1 MRLLLTVIICLGLWD
16 GAAAAE
22 EAGWQELKGDH
33 FIVCYQGEVRFARC
47 VLRQAEYFYDRIARD
62 LGYTRY
68 ENFWKWERRCKI
80 YIFPDKEMYLSATGQ
95 PSWSIG
101 SAHYGRKEVLSY
113 SGCQAF
119 VEETLP
125 HEIAHL
131 IFRDFVGFE
140 SDIPM
145 WLDEGVAQRQEPSK
159 QKVLDYYV
167 WQLAREKKLWSMERL
182 TRAGPGAIENPDN
195 ARTFYIQAASVVSFL
210 IDRHGASS
218 FIHLCRQLRDGKT
231 LEEALQFVYPT
242 KMRSLK
248 EMEETWLRYVAGLN
262 FSAGK
267 KLEDEGPRR
276 VRVTVLPERS

>member
-1 MRLLLTVIICLGLWD
+1 MRYLILFILLLGSAGRGL
-16 GAAAAE
+16 AQEAE
-22 EAGWQELKGDH
+22 WEVLKGDH
-33 FIVCYQGEVRFARC
+33 FIVHYAEDSRFART
-47 VLRQAEYFYDRIARD
+47 VLRKAEYYYDRVARD

-68 ENFWKWERRCKI
+68 GNFWKWERRCKI
-80 YIFPDKEMYLSATGQ
+80 YVFPSKESYVASTGQ

-113 SGCQAF
+113 TGCQAF

-159 QKVLDYYV
+159 QKVVDHYV
-167 WQLAREKKLWSMERL
+167 WQLARAKKLWTLERL
-182 TRAGPGAIENPDN
+182 TRADHGAIRDPDR

-210 IDRHGASS
+210 IEKHGSRA
-218 FIHLCRQLRDGKT
+218 FVNFCRQLRDGKSLDVALRFSYSSKIRSLAE
-231 LEEALQFVYPT
+231 LEEAW
-242 KMRSLK
+242 LK
-248 EMEETWLRYVAGLN
+248 YVAGLA
-262 FSAGK
+262 FTERTTTEPSG
-267 KLEDEGPRR
+267 R
-276 VRVTVLPERS
+276 VRVTVSPE